1 MADPTALTA
10 AWRTDTGLV
19 RGHNEDFV
27 IAYEPPTDDDRRR
40 HGAVYI
46 VADGV
51 GGADAGEVASQ
62 YASERTLHHYL
73 AGDGRTDWGARLLDA
88 MQAANTDLRRLAAER
103 DDSRRM
109 ATTMVA
115 AVIQDGHAYIG
126 NVGDSRAYQ
135 YRAGQL
141 EQISRDQSLVA
152 RLVEEGA
159 LTPEEAAT
167 YPYKNVILTS
177 IGSEKRPPID
187 LYEIELE
194 PGDLLVLCSDGLTR
208 HVEDGEIGVIAGDE
222 PPEVAADILLRL
234 ARERG
239 GEDNITVAI
248 IQHGPRTDAHRQA
261 QSHRAGRGHNPA
273 HRRAAA
279 RGHAAAGRRPSPRG
293 RTAAQP
299 LAADLRPG
307 GRHGRAHPVALVRS
321 PASDDDLAARFQRKG
336 AKTQRREEAHAKS
349 AKCAKNAKRILLAS
363 FASSAS
369 LA

>member
-1 MADPTALTA
+1 MSDPTPLTA
-10 AWRTDTGLV
+10 AWRTDNGLV

-27 IAYEPPTDDDRRR
+27 IVYEPPTEEDRRR
-40 HGAVYI
+40 RGALYI

-73 AGDGRTDWGARLLDA
+73 AADGRTDWGARLIDA
-88 MQAANTDLRRLAAER
+88 MQAANTDLRRLAADR

-115 AVIQDGHAYIG
+115 AVVQDSHAYIG

-135 YRAGQL
+135 WREGQL

-159 LTPEEAAT
+159 LTPEEAVH
-167 YPYKNVILTS
+167 YPYKNVILYS

-187 LYEIELE
+187 LYEIVLE

-208 HVEDGEIGVIAGDE
+208 HIEDGEIGVIAGDE
-222 PPEVAADILLRL
+222 APDVAADMLVRL

-248 IQHGPRTDAHRQA
+248 IQHGPRLEEST
-261 QSHRAGRGHNPA
+261 
-273 HRRAAA
+273 
-279 RGHAAAGRRPSPRG
+279 RPIV
-293 RTAAQP
+293 P
-299 LAADLRPG
+299 LAAATTITAPRPEATQPIVVPSPPPVVE
-307 GRHGRAHPVALVRS
+307 RHRS
-321 PASDDDLAARFQRKG
+321 LWPLTFALAAIMVVLILVLWVVIQR
-336 AKTQRREEAHAKS
+336 ATT
-349 AKCAKNAKRILLAS
+349 I
-363 FASSAS
+363 
-369 LA
+369 

>member
-1 MADPTALTA
+1 MPLAA
-10 AWRTDTGLV
+10 AWRPDNGLV

-27 IAYEPPTDDDRRR
+27 IAYEPPTEDDRHR
-40 HGAVYI
+40 HGALYI

-73 AGDGRTDWGARLLDA
+73 AADGRADWGQRLIDA
-88 MQAANTDLRRLAAER
+88 MQAANTDLRRLAAGR

-135 YRAGQL
+135 WRGGQL

-159 LTPEEAAT
+159 LTPEEAVH
-167 YPYKNVILTS
+167 YPYKNVILYS

-187 LYEIELE
+187 LYEIALE

-222 PPEVAADILLRL
+222 SPDVAADTLVRL

-248 IQHGPRTDAHRQA
+248 VQYGERLEEST
-261 QSHRAGRGHNPA
+261 
-273 HRRAAA
+273 
-279 RGHAAAGRRPSPRG
+279 RPM
-293 RTAAQP
+293 AP
-299 LAADLRPG
+299 LAAATTIAAPRPTPVTQPVVVPG
-307 GRHGRAHPVALVRS
+307 PVPVVERARS
-321 PASDDDLAARFQRKG
+321 LWPLTFALAAIMVVLILVLWAVVQR
-336 AKTQRREEAHAKS
+336 ATT
-349 AKCAKNAKRILLAS
+349 I
-363 FASSAS
+363 
-369 LA
+369 

>member
-1 MADPTALTA
+1 MSDPTPLAA
-10 AWRTDTGLV
+10 AWRTDNGLV

-27 IAYEPPTDDDRRR
+27 IVYEPPTEDDRRR
-40 HGAVYI
+40 HGALYV

-62 YASERTLHHYL
+62 YASERTLHHDL
-73 AGDGRTDWGARLLDA
+73 AAGDRTDWGQRLIDA
-88 MQAANTDLRRLAAER
+88 MQAANTDLRRLAAGR

-135 YRAGQL
+135 WRAGQL

-159 LTPEEAAT
+159 LTPEEAVH
-167 YPYKNVILTS
+167 YPYKNVILYS

-187 LYEIELE
+187 LYEIVLE

-222 PPEVAADILLRL
+222 TPEVAADTLVRL

-248 IQHGPRTDAHRQA
+248 VQYGERLEEST
-261 QSHRAGRGHNPA
+261 
-273 HRRAAA
+273 
-279 RGHAAAGRRPSPRG
+279 RPI
-293 RTAAQP
+293 AP
-299 LAADLRPG
+299 LAEAATIAAPRPAPATRPVVVPG
-307 GRHGRAHPVALVRS
+307 PAVVVERARS
-321 PASDDDLAARFQRKG
+321 LWPLTFALAAIMVVL
-336 AKTQRREEAHAKS
+336 
-349 AKCAKNAKRILLAS
+349 ILVLWVVVQQATTI
-363 FASSAS
+363 
-369 LA
+369 

>member
-1 MADPTALTA
+1 MGLSPLPRGRVVAIVRLMAETVSLSA

-27 IAYEPPTDDDRRR
+27 TVYEPATDDERRR
-40 HGAVYI
+40 HGALYI

-73 AGDGRTDWGARLLDA
+73 AADGRTDWGPRLIDA
-88 MQAANTDLRRLAAER
+88 MQAANTDLRRLAAGR

-115 AVIQDGHAYIG
+115 AVIQNGHAYIG

-135 YRAGQL
+135 WRDGQL

-159 LTPEEAAT
+159 LTPEEAVN
-167 YPYKNVILTS
+167 YPYKNVILYS

-187 LYEIELE
+187 LYEIVMD

-208 HVEDGEIGVIAGDE
+208 HIEDGEIAAIAGDE
-222 PPEVAADILLRL
+222 RPDVAADILVRL

-248 IQHGPRTDAHRQA
+248 IQHGQRLEESTQPTARLAAPLPVADAPTVTPP
-261 QSHRAGRGHNPA
+261 GP
-273 HRRAAA
+273 
-279 RGHAAAGRRPSPRG
+279 
-293 RTAAQP
+293 TAAPQP
-299 LAADLRPG
+299 APRVIVSPQERPRSLWPLTFALAALMIVLILVLWVVVQ
-307 GRHGRAHPVALVRS
+307 RA
-321 PASDDDLAARFQRKG
+321 
-336 AKTQRREEAHAKS
+336 TT
-349 AKCAKNAKRILLAS
+349 I
-363 FASSAS
+363 
-369 LA
+369 

>member
-1 MADPTALTA
+1 MSEPTPLSA
-10 AWRTDTGLV
+10 AWRTDNGLV

-27 IAYEPPTDDDRRR
+27 IVYEPPTEDDRRR
-40 HGAVYI
+40 HGALYI

-73 AGDGRTDWGARLLDA
+73 AADGRTDWGPRLIDA

-103 DDSRRM
+103 DDSKRM

-135 YRAGQL
+135 WREGQL

-159 LTPEEAAT
+159 LTPEEAT
-167 YPYKNVILTS
+167 RYPYKNVILYS

-187 LYEIELE
+187 LYEIVLE

-222 PPEVAADILLRL
+222 SPDVAADMLVRL

-248 IQHGPRTDAHRQA
+248 VQYGARLEESTRPIAPIAVPRPV
-261 QSHRAGRGHNPA
+261 PA
-273 HRRAAA
+273 AEPAVTRPVVA
-279 RGHAAAGRRPSPRG
+279 RPAERPRSLWPL
-293 RTAAQP
+293 TFA
-299 LAADLRPG
+299 LAAIMVVLILVLWVVVQ
-307 GRHGRAHPVALVRS
+307 RA
-321 PASDDDLAARFQRKG
+321 
-336 AKTQRREEAHAKS
+336 T
-349 AKCAKNAKRILLAS
+349 II
-363 FASSAS
+363 
-369 LA
+369 

>member
-1 MADPTALTA
+1 MSDPTPLSA
-10 AWRTDTGLV
+10 AWRTDNGLV

-27 IAYEPPTDDDRRR
+27 IVYEPATEDDRRR
-40 HGAVYI
+40 HGALYI

-73 AGDGRTDWGARLLDA
+73 AADGRTDWGARLIDA
-88 MQAANTDLRRLAAER
+88 MQAANTDLRRLAAGR

-135 YRAGQL
+135 WREGQL

-159 LTPEEAAT
+159 LTPEEAVH
-167 YPYKNVILTS
+167 YPYKNVILYS

-187 LYEIELE
+187 LYEIVLE

-222 PPEVAADILLRL
+222 SPDVAADMLVRL

-248 IQHGPRTDAHRQA
+248 VQYGTRLEEST
-261 QSHRAGRGHNPA
+261 
-273 HRRAAA
+273 
-279 RGHAAAGRRPSPRG
+279 RPI
-293 RTAAQP
+293 AP
-299 LAADLRPG
+299 LAEAATIAAPRPAAVTQPIVAPG
-307 GRHGRAHPVALVRS
+307 PALVVERPRS
-321 PASDDDLAARFQRKG
+321 LWSLTFVLAAIMVVLIFVLWVVIQR
-336 AKTQRREEAHAKS
+336 ATT
-349 AKCAKNAKRILLAS
+349 I
-363 FASSAS
+363 
-369 LA
+369 

>member
-1 MADPTALTA
+1 MPLPVDVVIVRVMEEPVPIIA

-27 IAYEPPTDDDRRR
+27 IVHEPQTEDDRRR
-40 HGAVYI
+40 HGTVYI

-62 YASERTLHHYL
+62 YASEQTLKHYL
-73 AGDGRTDWGARLLDA
+73 EDDGRTDWGARLIDA
-88 MQAANTDLRRLAAER
+88 MQAANTDLRRLAADR

-115 AVIQDGHAYIG
+115 AIIQDGHAYIG

-135 YRAGQL
+135 WRDGQL

-159 LTPEEAAT
+159 LTPEEAT
-167 YPYKNVILTS
+167 RYPYKNVILYS

-187 LYEIELE
+187 LYEIVLE
-194 PGDLLVLCSDGLTR
+194 PGDMLVLCSDGLTR
-208 HVEDGEIGVIAGDE
+208 HVEDGEISILAGGE
-222 PPEVAADILLRL
+222 PPSAAAERLVRL

-248 IQHGPRTDAHRQA
+248 VQYGTRLDEDTRPVTVPIASRTASVPQPVAVAPAAVAPRVQ
-261 QSHRAGRGHNPA
+261 PA
-273 HRRAAA
+273 HAAEHHSLWPLTL
-279 RGHAAAGRRPSPRG
+279 G
-293 RTAAQP
+293 
-299 LAADLRPG
+299 LAAVMVFL
-307 GRHGRAHPVALVRS
+307 
-321 PASDDDLAARFQRKG
+321 
-336 AKTQRREEAHAKS
+336 
-349 AKCAKNAKRILLAS
+349 ILLLWVIIQGAT
-363 FASSAS
+363 
-369 LA
+369 LV